1 MSNPGEKPGS
11 VHSGLL
17 GSEQRGEEGSGNS
30 PLQGSGQRGERGTMH
45 GREAFMQNIASRLG
59 RPQPLATA
67 PERREHGVPEHYKAI
82 SLTQE
87 EKVDLFIQNWTAL
100 SGKVLVVKGEEAG
113 PAISAYLQ
121 EVCRELGVSRA
132 TMWDHEPLAALGLEP
147 GLAQAG
153 VALVPWRELA
163 ADGGKLGT
171 DAPGAAAEQP
181 QAAQTAK
188 WAQRSAL
195 LRAAE
200 RCQIGIVW
208 PDYAIANTSTLT
220 LLAQGGKGRSV
231 SLLPDILFAVFRAN
245 QLVTRMGEMFQRVRE
260 DHPDPVTL
268 PSSLN
273 MITGPSRSADIEND
287 LTIGIHGPGKVYAVI
302 IE

>member
-1 MSNPGEKPGS
+1 M
-11 VHSGLL
+11 
-17 GSEQRGEEGSGNS
+17 
-30 PLQGSGQRGERGTMH
+30 T
-45 GREAFMQNIASRLG
+45 GREAFMHNIASRLG
-59 RPQPLATA
+59 RSQPLTVP
-67 PERREHGVPEHYKAI
+67 PEREERGVPEHYRAI
-82 SLTQE
+82 SLSQE
-87 EKVDLFIQNWTAL
+87 EKVQLFIQNWTAL
-100 SGKVLVVKGEEAG
+100 SGKVLVVNQKEAG

-132 TMWDHEPLAALGLEP
+132 TMWDHEPLAALGLEA

-163 ADGGKLGT
+163 AEDGKPDAGALGAGGAAS
-171 DAPGAAAEQP
+171 APSAAAEQP
-181 QAAQTAK
+181 QAAQSSQWAK
-188 WAQRSAL
+188 RSAL
-195 LRAAE
+195 LQAAE

-220 LLAQGGKGRSV
+220 LLARGGKGRSV
-231 SLLPDILFAVFRAN
+231 SLLPDILFAVFRAE

-260 DHPDPVTL
+260 DHPDPASL

-302 IE
+302 IK